1 MAGVVMQTEKINW
14 SGIDTVF
21 LDMDGTLLDLNFD
34 NHFWLQHVPK
44 RYAEKRGLTPDQA
57 RQELLPRFRKEEG
70 TMNWYCIDFWSHE
83 LGLDIALLKQEV
95 DHLIAVH
102 PHVTD
107 FLDALRRTDKQVLLV
122 TNAHMKSLE
131 LKMQKTQLAGHFD
144 QLVCAHDYG
153 VPKENSNFWGRLS
166 EKIDYDVART
176 LLVDDS
182 LAVLRSARG
191 YGIGHLL
198 AILKPDTQGPVKD
211 VEDFMAIRHF
221 SEIMPA

>member
-1 MAGVVMQTEKINW
+1 MAGVVMRTANIDW
-14 SGIDTVF
+14 SEIDTVF

-34 NHFWLQHVPK
+34 NHFWQQHVPK
-44 RYAEKRGLTPDQA
+44 RYAEKQGITVEQA
-57 RQELLPRFRKEEG
+57 RQDLFPRFRQEEG
-70 TMNWYCIDFWSHE
+70 TMNWYCIDFWSRE

-107 FLDALRRTDKQVLLV
+107 FLDALRQAGKQVLLV

-153 VPKENSNFWGRLS
+153 VPKENSDFWGRLS
-166 EKIDYDVART
+166 LKINYDAART

-191 YGIGHLL
+191 YGIAYLL
-198 AILKPDTQGPVKD
+198 AILQPDTQGPVKD
-211 VEDFMAIRHF
+211 VEEFMAIHHF
-221 SEIMPA
+221 IEIMPS